1 MGKEEYRRM
10 QTLAER
16 VDWLFRQ
23 IRPSSESEYT
33 YQEVEAGTKQL
44 GYPVTGAYVWKM
56 RKGKAEKPNWLI
68 LRSLARFFKVPI
80 TFFYDETLTEEK
92 LARILRAARGEV
104 SVAQPALRRIEIE
117 RESEIEKKAEISL
130 DPEISEIAS
139 QASKLDK
146 DGRQTVLQIIRLVMG
161 RGKSEER

>member
-1 MGKEEYRRM
+1 M

-23 IRPSSESEYT
+23 IRPSDKSEYT

-80 TFFYDETLTEEK
+80 AT
-92 LARILRAARGEV
+92 RIFMMKR
-104 SVAQPALRRIEIE
+104 
-117 RESEIEKKAEISL
+117 
-130 DPEISEIAS
+130 
-139 QASKLDK
+139 
-146 DGRQTVLQIIRLVMG
+146 
-161 RGKSEER
+161 